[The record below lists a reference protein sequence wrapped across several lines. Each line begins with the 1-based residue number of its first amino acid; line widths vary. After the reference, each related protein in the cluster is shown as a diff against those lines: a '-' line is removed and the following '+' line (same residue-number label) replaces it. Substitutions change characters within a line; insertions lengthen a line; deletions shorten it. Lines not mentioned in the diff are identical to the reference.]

1 MTTSPE
7 YKIVMMGDGGV
18 GKTSIVEKL
27 HTGNFSQRVSPTIGA
42 AYVRSVIE
50 LSDRSITLSIWDTAG
65 QEKFQSL
72 VPLYIRNAH
81 GVIFVFDVSAQNSL
95 QELDSIY
102 SAVQDQISRDMQV
115 ILCANKVDLVM
126 GSLDLSEFKQ
136 WGSQHRM
143 SLVRTSARTG
153 EGVAELFVQLATQ
166 IAAKAERVRKV
177 RFVPLDQEGGGA
189 ADGERRPC
197 CGD

>member
-1 MTTSPE
+1 MASDTE

-27 HTGNFSQRVSPTIGA
+27 HSGNFSQRVTPTIGA

-72 VPLYIRNAH
+72 VPLYLRNAH

-95 QELDSIY
+95 RELDSIY
-102 SAVQDQISRDMQV
+102 TAVQDQICRDMQV
-115 ILCANKVDLVM
+115 ILCANKMDLVKPT
-126 GSLDLSEFKQ
+126 LDLSELKS
-136 WGSQHRM
+136 WGSQRRM
-143 SLVRTSARTG
+143 ALVRTSARTG
-153 EGVAELFVQLATQ
+153 EGITELFSQVASQ
-166 IAAKAERVRKV
+166 IAAKADRVRKV
-177 RFVPLDQEGGGA
+177 RFVPLANEGEGA
-189 ADGERRPC
+189 TGDESRPC
-197 CGD
+197 C